1 MDKLLSIKDLDV
13 VFNTFDGVSRVLRG
27 INLEIGESEAL
38 GLVGETGSGKSVLS
52 QSIMRLLPVSGQIVS
67 GSIMFKGKN
76 LLKLSERKIE
86 SLRGQG
92 ISMILQSPMTS
103 LNPLFKVKDQ
113 MVEVIMT
120 HSNIKRKEALN
131 KAEELLSI
139 VRVPEPKSVLDRYP
153 FELSGGMAQRV
164 MIAMA
169 VSSNPSLII
178 ADEPTTALDVTVE
191 KQIIKLMRE
200 IIEKFNSSLI
210 WISHDLDVVK
220 QVCERIA
227 VMYGGTIVEIGKG
240 EEILSNPLHPYTKA
254 LIEARPSAIK
264 RGQPLKS
271 IDGFVP
277 NMIEIPEGC
286 IFESRCLNKGGGCC
300 EGSSPKLIKL
310 EGGRMVACNKFL
322 NSDGNGINNKGG
334 EKQ

>member
-1 MDKLLSIKDLDV
+1 MGKLLNIKDLDV
-13 VFNTFDGVSRVLRG
+13 VFNTFDGISRVLRG
-27 INLEIGESEAL
+27 INLEINESEAL

-52 QSIMRLLPVSGQIVS
+52 QSIMRLLPVSGEIVS
-67 GSIMFKGKN
+67 GSITFKGKN
-76 LLKLSERKIE
+76 LLELSEKRME
-86 SLRGQG
+86 RLRGSG

-113 MVEVIMT
+113 MTEVIMT
-120 HSNIKRKEALN
+120 HSSIGKKEALK
-131 KAEELLSI
+131 KAEELLKI
-139 VRVPEPKSVLDRYP
+139 VRVPEARSVLERYP

-169 VSSNPSLII
+169 VSSNPALII

-200 IIEKFNSSLI
+200 IMEKTNSSLI

-227 VMYGGTIVEIGKG
+227 VMYGGTIVEIGDAK
-240 EEILSNPLHPYTKA
+240 ELLSNPLHPYTKA
-254 LIEARPSAIK
+254 LIEARPSSIK
-264 RGQPLKS
+264 RGKPLKS

-277 NMIEIPEGC
+277 NMLKVPEGC
-286 IFESRCLNKGGGCC
+286 IFESRCADCSERCCKGLPP
-300 EGSSPKLIKL
+300 ELIKL
-310 EGGRMVACNKFL
+310 DNGRMVACNKF
-322 NSDGNGINNKGG
+322 SDTKTV
-334 EKQ
+334 

>member
-1 MDKLLSIKDLDV
+1 MGKLLSIKDLDV
-13 VFNTFDGVSRVLRG
+13 VFNTFDGISRVLRG
-27 INLEIGESEAL
+27 INLEINESEAL

-52 QSIMRLLPVSGQIVS
+52 QSIMRLLPVSGEIVS
-67 GSIMFKGKN
+67 GSITFKGEN
-76 LLKLSERKIE
+76 LLGLSEKRME
-86 SLRGQG
+86 RLRGSG

-113 MVEVIMT
+113 MTEVIMT
-120 HSNIKRKEALN
+120 HSSIGKKEALK
-131 KAEELLSI
+131 KAEELLKI
-139 VRVPEPKSVLDRYP
+139 VRVPEARSVLERYP

-169 VSSNPSLII
+169 VSSNPALII

-200 IIEKFNSSLI
+200 IMEKSNSSLI

-227 VMYGGTIVEIGKG
+227 VMYGGTIVEIGDAK
-240 EEILSNPLHPYTKA
+240 ELLSNPLHPYTKA
-254 LIEARPSAIK
+254 LIEARPSSIK
-264 RGQPLKS
+264 RGKPLKS

-277 NMIEIPEGC
+277 NMLKVPEGC
-286 IFESRCLNKGGGCC
+286 IFESRCADCSERCCKGLPP
-300 EGSSPKLIKL
+300 ELIKL
-310 EGGRMVACNKFL
+310 DNGRMVACNKF
-322 NSDGNGINNKGG
+322 SDTKTV
-334 EKQ
+334 

>member
-1 MDKLLSIKDLDV
+1 MGKLLNIKDLDV
-13 VFNTFDGVSRVLRG
+13 VFNTFDGISRVLRG
-27 INLEIGESEAL
+27 INLEINESEAL

-52 QSIMRLLPVSGQIVS
+52 QSIMRLLPVSGEIVS
-67 GSIMFKGKN
+67 GSITFKGEN
-76 LLKLSERKIE
+76 LLELSEKRME
-86 SLRGQG
+86 RLRGSG

-113 MVEVIMT
+113 MTEVIMT
-120 HSNIKRKEALN
+120 HSSIGKKEALK
-131 KAEELLSI
+131 KAEELLKI
-139 VRVPEPKSVLDRYP
+139 VRVPEARSVLERYP

-169 VSSNPSLII
+169 VSSNPALII

-200 IIEKFNSSLI
+200 IMEKTNSSLI

-227 VMYGGTIVEIGKG
+227 VMYGGTIVEIGDAK
-240 EEILSNPLHPYTKA
+240 ELLSNPLHPYTKA
-254 LIEARPSAIK
+254 LIEARPSSIK
-264 RGQPLKS
+264 RGKPLKS

-277 NMIEIPEGC
+277 NMLKVPEGC
-286 IFESRCLNKGGGCC
+286 IFESRCADCSEKCCKGLPP
-300 EGSSPKLIKL
+300 ELIKL
-310 EGGRMVACNKFL
+310 DNGRMVACNKF
-322 NSDGNGINNKGG
+322 SDTKTV
-334 EKQ
+334 

>member
-1 MDKLLSIKDLDV
+1 MGKLLNIKDLDV
-13 VFNTFDGVSRVLRG
+13 VFNTFDGISRVLRG
-27 INLEIGESEAL
+27 INLEINESEAL

-52 QSIMRLLPVSGQIVS
+52 QSIMRLLPVSGEIVS
-67 GSIMFKGKN
+67 GSITFKGEN
-76 LLKLSERKIE
+76 LLELSEKRME
-86 SLRGQG
+86 RLRGSG

-113 MVEVIMT
+113 MTEVIMT
-120 HSNIKRKEALN
+120 HSSIGKKEALK
-131 KAEELLSI
+131 KAEELLKI
-139 VRVPEPKSVLDRYP
+139 VRVPEARSVLERYP

-169 VSSNPSLII
+169 VSSNPALII

-200 IIEKFNSSLI
+200 IMEKTNSSLI

-227 VMYGGTIVEIGKG
+227 VMYGGTIVEIGDAK
-240 EEILSNPLHPYTKA
+240 ELLSNPLHPYTKA
-254 LIEARPSAIK
+254 LIEARPSSRK
-264 RGQPLKS
+264 RGKPLKS

-277 NMIEIPEGC
+277 NMLKVPEGC
-286 IFESRCLNKGGGCC
+286 IFESRCADCSEKCCKGLPP
-300 EGSSPKLIKL
+300 ELIKL
-310 EGGRMVACNKFL
+310 DNGRMVACNKF
-322 NSDGNGINNKGG
+322 SDTKTV
-334 EKQ
+334 